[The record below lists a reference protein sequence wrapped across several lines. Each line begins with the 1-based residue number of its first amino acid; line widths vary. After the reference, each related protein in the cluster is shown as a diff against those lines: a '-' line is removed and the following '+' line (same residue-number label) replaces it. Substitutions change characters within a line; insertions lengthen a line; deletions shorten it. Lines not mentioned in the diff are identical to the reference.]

1 MSAIKKVSLYGVAS
15 LLSLLLISCSSTS
28 VETYSANEPKLVVAD
43 FFDGD
48 LIAHGMVKN
57 RGGEVIRYFTADLK
71 ASWKD
76 GIGTLDESF
85 IFNDGEKQKRIWTL
99 TPHSE
104 KGYIATAGDVTG
116 FGHLRTS
123 GNALFMK
130 YVLQIP
136 YDGSVIEVNVDD
148 RMYLIEDS
156 VLLNESLLTKFGF
169 NVGSVS
175 LVILKK

>member
-1 MSAIKKVSLYGVAS
+1 MRAIQKMSLYVAAS
-15 LLSLLLISCSSTS
+15 LLSLLLISCSSVS
-28 VETYSANEPKLVVAD
+28 VETYSENEPKLAVVD

-48 LIAHGMVKN
+48 LVAHGIVKN
-57 RGGEVIRYFTADLK
+57 RGGEVIRYFSADLK

-76 GIGTLDESF
+76 GVGTLDESF

-104 KGYIATAGDVTG
+104 KGYVATAEDVIG
-116 FGHLRTS
+116 FGHLKTS

-136 YDGSVIEVNVDD
+136 YNGSVIDVNVDD
-148 RMYLIEDS
+148 RMYLIENN
-156 VLLNESLLTKFGF
+156 VLMNESLLTKFGF